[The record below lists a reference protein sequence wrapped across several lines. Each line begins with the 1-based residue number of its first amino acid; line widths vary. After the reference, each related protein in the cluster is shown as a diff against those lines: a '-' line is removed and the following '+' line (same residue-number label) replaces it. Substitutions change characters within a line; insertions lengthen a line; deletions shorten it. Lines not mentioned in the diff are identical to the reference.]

1 MLCFYVKFPA
11 TKVHKPYV
19 KRVRTETVNLA
30 AAGLST
36 SQESSSTSILPAAC
50 PITDAAYEGDKGLDV
65 LMASP
70 PKNDSVISSHDQE
83 KEKKEEFIAR
93 AKQGWTLANV
103 ESIKIGE
110 LYLIVSTN
118 FFSIYCLFF
127 SQLFYLFIIIFS
139 RNIFYVLFLQYLKL
153 YICFSI
159 S

>member
-19 KRVRTETVNLA
+19 KRVRTETVNLTTG
-30 AAGLST
+30 GLST
-36 SQESSSTSILPAAC
+36 SQENSSTSVLPAAC
-50 PITDAAYEGDKGLDV
+50 PIMDSAYEGDKGLDV

-118 FFSIYCLFF
+118 FFFHILFVF
-127 SQLFYLFIIIFS
+127 
-139 RNIFYVLFLQYLKL
+139 
-153 YICFSI
+153 
-159 S
+159 